1 MSAVIRS
8 CGCASTKT
16 GNPAGAEF
24 QDRQYGKG
32 RRVHNVGAKVV
43 RCTICGSEKSLDNE
57 AEKPKAKAA

>member
-8 CGCASTKT
+8 CGCASTKS
-16 GNPAGAEF
+16 GNPAGATF

-32 RRVHNVGAKVV
+32 QRVHNVGAKVV
-43 RCTICGSEKSLDNE
+43 RCTICGSEKSLE